1 MPGYNFVGVFIG
13 KALDLNHSAALSVPG
28 GLDQT
33 QLAFVGAAE
42 RDIRL
47 LAPAGS
53 GKTLSLLHRCAELHR
68 RSDGKSSYLIVSF
81 TRAARDELRA
91 RLGDPAFAGFASRAD
106 VVTLNG
112 WGHRRLRAMSGAPRL
127 HVSEFELGSLVK
139 NVLAPA
145 WSSVPALEK
154 GMKHQPFKLPKLLAG
169 LLDMMKTLGFDHED
183 GSLRMADDRLDAL
196 EQLGLLP
203 LLEEY
208 ITRLEDLGVLANRR
222 WEPFLEIALPYFN
235 ASCLQQFATGSFT
248 LEDQKYGA
256 WLDQRRQVQA
266 GNLPAPDERICEILV
281 DEFQDINPLDL
292 SLILSIAERN
302 RSALTIVGDDDQAIF
317 EWRGA
322 APDFILEP
330 ERHLKRP
337 FATYIL
343 ERNYRSPRNIVQ
355 KSARLIAHNQRRVA
369 KAMHPVSTVDA
380 AITMYTGDTFI
391 ESVENV
397 LVEIRDFVGRKSLGA
412 RMALLS
418 RKRAQL
424 IPYQILL
431 AREDIPF
438 CAAED
443 LHLFLSDTF
452 DRLVGALRTR
462 TMAGLGIAVPTIVDD
477 VMALCN
483 SVQRYPL
490 RKVEADAMAKHIRSV
505 RPKSYDAAID
515 QLQTYDGP
523 IRGQTDEGTTA
534 ASFAIKLRQLIHAP
548 TVRAAIE
555 ALQTLY
561 SGFKKDYGRS
571 VEDIFLADPPFAYL
585 VEFSESY
592 GDDFQGFVDDL
603 EKAKDTLVRLPGMDS
618 DDGADALWKKPI
630 HLMTALR
637 AKGREF
643 DTVAMLDVVDGIWPL
658 RSAKSERAL
667 EAERRLFYVAMTR
680 AKNRLILT
688 SSRRIGDQVT
698 IPSPFLAEAAL
709 P

>member
-1 MPGYNFVGVFIG
+1 MNIIADTAPSRN
-13 KALDLNHSAALSVPG
+13 LDS
-28 GLDQT
+28 T
-33 QLAFVGAAE
+33 QLAFVQAPE
-42 RDIRL
+42 RDVRL

-53 GKTLSLLHRCAELHR
+53 GKTLSLLHRCAELDR
-68 RSDGKSSYLIVSF
+68 RSAGASSFLVVSF

-91 RLGDPAFAGFASRAD
+91 RLTDQAFVGFSARAD

-112 WGHRRLRAMSGAPRL
+112 WGHRRLRALSAQPRL
-127 HVSEFELGSLVK
+127 HVSGFERASMVK
-139 NVLAPA
+139 SILAPA
-145 WSSVPALEK
+145 WSAVPALEK
-154 GMKHQPFKLPKLLAG
+154 GMKHQPFKLPKLLAD

-196 EQLGLLP
+196 EKLGLLP
-203 LLEEY
+203 LIEDFMVRLEE
-208 ITRLEDLGVLANRR
+208 LGVLSTRR
-222 WEPFLEIALPYFN
+222 WEPFLEVALPFFN
-235 ASCLQQFATGSFT
+235 AACVHQFNTGSFT

-256 WLDQRRQVQA
+256 WLDQRRQLAA
-266 GNLPAPDERICEILV
+266 GGGAMGEARISEILV

-292 SLILSIAERN
+292 ALILTIAELN
-302 RSALTIVGDDDQAIF
+302 EAALTIVGDDDQAIF

-322 APDFILEP
+322 TPDFILEP
-330 ERHLKRP
+330 DRHLGRS

-343 ERNYRSPRNIVQ
+343 EKNYRSPRNIVQ

-369 KAMHPVSTVDA
+369 KAVHPVSTTDAVVD
-380 AITMYTGDTFI
+380 MHTGDTFLD
-391 ESVENV
+391 SVENV
-397 LVEIRDFVGRKSLGA
+397 LKEIHDFVGRKSPGA

-431 AREDIPF
+431 ARDDIPF

-443 LHLFLSDTF
+443 LHLFLSETF
-452 DRLVGALRTR
+452 DRLLGALRTR
-462 TMAGLGIAVPTIVDD
+462 TMAGFGIAVPTIVDD

-490 RKVEADAMAKHIRSV
+490 RRAEADAMARHIRQV

-515 QLQTYDGP
+515 QLETYDGP
-523 IRGQTDEGTTA
+523 IRGQTDEGATA
-534 ASFAIKLRQLIHAP
+534 ANFAVKLRQLIHAP

-561 SGFKKDYGRS
+561 SGFKQDYGRS

-585 VEFSESY
+585 VEFSERY
-592 GDDFQGFVDDL
+592 GADFQAFVDDL
-603 EKAKDTLVRLPGMDS
+603 EKAKDTLVKLPGMDG
-618 DDGADALWKKPI
+618 DGDGELWKKPV

-643 DTVAMLDVVDGIWPL
+643 DTVVMLDVVDGIWPL
-658 RSAKSERAL
+658 RFAKTERAL
-667 EAERRLFYVAMTR
+667 EGERRLFYVAMTR
-680 AKNRLILT
+680 ARKRLILT
-688 SSRRIGDQVT
+688 ASRCIGDQMT

>member
-1 MPGYNFVGVFIG
+1 MENTANIMIAS
-13 KALDLNHSAALSVPG
+13 ALDS
-28 GLDQT
+28 T
-33 QLAFVGAAE
+33 QLAFVGAPE
-42 RDIRL
+42 HNIRL

-53 GKTLSLLHRCAELHR
+53 GKTLSLLHRCGEISR
-68 RSDGKSSYLIVSF
+68 KTNGSSSYLIVSF
-81 TRAARDELRA
+81 TRAARDELRV
-91 RLGDPAFAGFASRAD
+91 RLHDPAFAGFASRAD

-112 WGHRRLRAMSGAPRL
+112 WGHRRLRAMSAQPRL
-127 HVSEFELGSLVK
+127 HISEFERVTMVK
-139 NVLAPA
+139 TILASA
-145 WSSVPALEK
+145 WSAVPALEK
-154 GMKHQPFKLPKLLAG
+154 GMKHQPFKLPKLLTN

-183 GSLRMADDRLDAL
+183 GSLRMADDRLQAL

-203 LLEEY
+203 LMEDFMIRLEE
-208 ITRLEDLGVLANRR
+208 LGVLVNRR
-222 WEPFLEIALPYFN
+222 WEPFLEVVLPFFN
-235 ASCLQQFATGSFT
+235 GACVQQFATGSFT
-248 LEDQKYGA
+248 LEDQKYAA
-256 WLDQRRQVQA
+256 WLDQRRQLIA
-266 GNLPAPDERICEILV
+266 GKALAPEGRISHILV

-292 SLILSIAERN
+292 ALILTIAELN
-302 RSALTIVGDDDQAIF
+302 QSALTIVGDDDQAIF

-330 ERHLKRP
+330 DRYLGRS

-343 ERNYRSPRNIVQ
+343 EKNYRSPRNIVL
-355 KSARLIAHNQRRVA
+355 KSARLIAHNKRRVV
-369 KAMHPVSTVDA
+369 KAMHPASTVDA
-380 AITMYTGDTFI
+380 NIGMYTGDTFLD
-391 ESVENV
+391 SVENV
-397 LVEIRDFVGRKSLGA
+397 LAEIRAFVQKKSPGA

-452 DRLVGALRTR
+452 DRLLGALRTR
-462 TMAGLGIAVPTIVDD
+462 TMAGLGVAVPTIVDD
-477 VMALCN
+477 VMNLCN

-490 RKVEADAMAKHIRSV
+490 RKLEADAMARHIRSV

-523 IRGQTDEGTTA
+523 IRGQTDEGVTA

-548 TVRAAIE
+548 TVRSAIQ

-585 VEFSESY
+585 DEFSGSY

-603 EKAKDTLVRLPGMDS
+603 EKAKDTLVKLPGMDS
-618 DDGADALWKKPI
+618 DDSTDALWKKPV

-643 DTVAMLDVVDGIWPL
+643 DTVAMIDVVDGIWPL

-667 EAERRLFYVAMTR
+667 EGERRLFYVAMTR

-698 IPSPFLAEAAL
+698 VPSPFLAEAAL

>member
-1 MPGYNFVGVFIG
+1 MAATIG
-13 KALDLNHSAALSVPG
+13 TPTIDPYG
-28 GLDQT
+28 GLDGT
-33 QLAFVGAAE
+33 QLCFVRAPE

-68 RSDGKSSYLIVSF
+68 RAPGSRFLIVSF
-81 TRAARDELRA
+81 TRAARDELKS
-91 RLGDPAFAGFASRAD
+91 RLSGEKFAGVAARAD

-112 WGHRRLRAMSGAPRL
+112 WGHRRLKALSASPRL
-127 HVSEFELGSLVK
+127 HVSEFERSTMVK
-139 NVLAPA
+139 TILAPA
-145 WSSVPALEK
+145 WTAVPALEK

-183 GSLRMADDRLDAL
+183 GSLRMADDRLNAL
-196 EQLGLLP
+196 DGLGLLP

-208 ITRLEDLGVLANRR
+208 IVRLEDLGVLTTRR
-222 WEPFLEIALPYFN
+222 WEPFLEVALPFFN
-235 ASCLQQFATGSFT
+235 NACTQQFNTSTFT

-256 WLDQRRQVQA
+256 WLDQRRQLA
-266 GNLPAPDERICEILV
+266 SGHEMAKEARITEILV

-292 SLILSIAERN
+292 ALITTIAELN
-302 RSALTIVGDDDQAIF
+302 GSALTIVGDDDQAIF

-330 ERHLKRP
+330 NRYLDRR

-343 ERNYRSPRNIVQ
+343 EKNYRSPRNIVE
-355 KSARLIAHNQRRVA
+355 KSARLIAHNKRRVA
-369 KAMHPVSTVDA
+369 KAMHPVSTIDAVVDMHNGA
-380 AITMYTGDTFI
+380 TFLD
-391 ESVENV
+391 SVENV
-397 LVEIRDFVGRKSLGA
+397 LSEIRAFVGRKTPGA

-431 AREDIPF
+431 ARDDIPF

-443 LHLFLSDTF
+443 LHLFLSETF
-452 DRLVGALRTR
+452 DRLLGALRTR
-462 TMAGLGIAVPTIVDD
+462 TMAGLGVAVPTIVDD

-490 RKVEADAMAKHIRSV
+490 RRAEADAMARHIRQI

-515 QLQTYDGP
+515 QLETYDGP
-523 IRGQTDEGTTA
+523 IRGQSDEGATA
-534 ASFAIKLRQLIHAP
+534 ASFAVKLRQLIHAP
-548 TVRAAIE
+548 TVRAAVE
-555 ALQTLY
+555 ALQNLY
-561 SGFKKDYGRS
+561 SGFRQDYGRS
-571 VEDIFLADPPFAYL
+571 TEDIFLADPPFFYL
-585 VEFSESY
+585 VEFSERY
-592 GDDFQGFVDDL
+592 GADFQAFVDDL
-603 EKAKDTLVRLPGMDS
+603 EKAKDTLVRLPGMDG
-618 DDGADALWKKPI
+618 DGDNEIWKKPV

-643 DTVAMLDVVDGIWPL
+643 DTVVMLDVVDGIWPL
-658 RSAKSERAL
+658 RSANDERKL
-667 EAERRLFYVAMTR
+667 EGERRLFYVAMTR
-680 AKNRLILT
+680 ARKRLILT
-688 SSRRIGDQVT
+688 ASTRIGDKVT
-698 IPSPFLAEAAL
+698 MPSPFLAEAAL

>member
-1 MPGYNFVGVFIG
+1 MNITAETAPSSN
-13 KALDLNHSAALSVPG
+13 LDS
-28 GLDQT
+28 T
-33 QLAFVGAAE
+33 QLAFVRAPE

-68 RSDGKSSYLIVSF
+68 RSAGTSSFLVVSF

-91 RLGDPAFAGFASRAD
+91 RLTDQAFVGFSAQAD

-112 WGHRRLRAMSGAPRL
+112 WGHRRLRALSAQPRL
-127 HVSEFELGSLVK
+127 HVSGFERASMVK
-139 NVLAPA
+139 SILAPA
-145 WSSVPALEK
+145 WSAVPALEK
-154 GMKHQPFKLPKLLAG
+154 GMKHQPFKLPKLLAD

-196 EQLGLLP
+196 EKLGLLP
-203 LLEEY
+203 LIEDFMVRLEE
-208 ITRLEDLGVLANRR
+208 LGVLSTRR
-222 WEPFLEIALPYFN
+222 WEPFLEVALPFFN
-235 ASCLQQFATGSFT
+235 AACVQQFNTGSFT

-256 WLDQRRQVQA
+256 WLDQRRQLAA
-266 GNLPAPDERICEILV
+266 GKETAREAHISEILV

-292 SLILSIAERN
+292 ALILSIADLN
-302 RSALTIVGDDDQAIF
+302 KAALTIVGDDDQAIF

-322 APDFILEP
+322 TPDFILEP
-330 ERHLKRP
+330 DRHLGRS

-343 ERNYRSPRNIVQ
+343 EKNYRSPRNIVQ

-369 KAMHPVSTVDA
+369 KAVHPVSTTDAVVD
-380 AITMYTGDTFI
+380 MHTGDTFLD
-391 ESVENV
+391 SVENV
-397 LVEIRDFVGRKSLGA
+397 LNEIRDFVGRKSPGA
-412 RMALLS
+412 RIALLS

-431 AREDIPF
+431 ARDDIPF

-443 LHLFLSDTF
+443 LHLFLSETF
-452 DRLVGALRTR
+452 DRLLAALRTR

-490 RKVEADAMAKHIRSV
+490 RRAEADAMARHIRQV

-515 QLQTYDGP
+515 QLETYDGP

-534 ASFAIKLRQLIHAP
+534 TNFAIKLRKLIHAP

-561 SGFKKDYGRS
+561 SGFKQDYGRS

-585 VEFSESY
+585 VEFSERY
-592 GDDFQGFVDDL
+592 GTDFQAFVDDL
-603 EKAKDTLVRLPGMDS
+603 EKAKDTLVKLPGMDA
-618 DDGADALWKKPI
+618 DGEGELWKKPV

-643 DTVAMLDVVDGIWPL
+643 ETVVMLDVVDGIWPL
-658 RSAKSERAL
+658 RFAKTERAH
-667 EAERRLFYVAMTR
+667 EGERRLFYVAMTR
-680 AKNRLILT
+680 ARKRLILT
-688 SSRRIGDQVT
+688 ASRRIGDQMT

>member
-1 MPGYNFVGVFIG
+1 LHEDGSSVN
-13 KALDLNHSAALSVPG
+13 ALDAS
-28 GLDQT
+28 QI
-33 QLAFVGAAE
+33 AFVRAE
-42 RDIRL
+42 GRDIRL

-53 GKTLSLLHRCAELHR
+53 GKTHSLLHRCAEVHR
-68 RSDGKSSYLIVSF
+68 RSSGAASFLIVSF

-91 RLGDPAFAGFASRAD
+91 RLIAPDFAAFATRAD

-112 WGHRRLRAMSGAPRL
+112 WGHRRLRSMAHQPRL
-127 HVSEFELGSLVK
+127 HVSDLDRMSLVK
-139 NVLAPA
+139 TVLAPA
-145 WSSVPALEK
+145 WSVVPALEK
-154 GMKHQPFKLPKLLAG
+154 GMKHQPFTLPKLLAN
-169 LLDMMKTLGFDHED
+169 LLDTMKTLGFDHED
-183 GSLRMADDRLDAL
+183 GSLRMADDRLEEI

-203 LLEEY
+203 LLEDY
-208 ITRLEDLGVLANRR
+208 MVRLEELGVLPGRR
-222 WEPFLEIALPYFN
+222 WEPFLEVVLPYFN
-235 ASCLQQFATGSFT
+235 AACQQQYATGSFT

-256 WLDQRRQVQA
+256 WIDQRRQLLA
-266 GNLPAPDERICEILV
+266 GNRPQEGERISQILI

-292 SLILSIAERN
+292 ALILKVAELN
-302 RSALTIVGDDDQAIF
+302 DSALTIVGDDDQAIF

-330 ERHLKRP
+330 ERYLRRP

-343 ERNYRSPRNIVQ
+343 DKNYRSPRNIVQ
-355 KSARLIAHNQRRVA
+355 KSARLIGHNQRRVS
-369 KAMHPVSTVDA
+369 KTMLPISTKDAVIRMFNGETFLDSVD
-380 AITMYTGDTFI
+380 
-391 ESVENV
+391 EVV
-397 LVEIRDFVGRKSLGA
+397 QEIRIFVEAATTGA

-452 DRLVGALRTR
+452 DRLMGALTTR
-462 TMAGLGIAVPTIVDD
+462 TMAGLGIPLPTIVDD
-477 VMALCN
+477 IMKLCDT
-483 SVQRYPL
+483 VQRYPL
-490 RKVEADAMAKHIRSV
+490 RKAEADAIARHIRAV
-505 RPKSYDAAID
+505 RPRSYDAAID
-515 QLQTYDGP
+515 QLETYEGP
-523 IRGQTDEGTTA
+523 IRGQTDEGATA
-534 ASFAIKLRQLIHAP
+534 AGFAIKLRQLINAP

-555 ALQTLY
+555 ALQNLY

-592 GDDFQGFVDDL
+592 GSDFQSFVDDL
-603 EKAKDTLVRLPGMDS
+603 MKAKDTLVKLPGADAE
-618 DDGADALWKKPI
+618 DGADALWKRPI

-643 DTVAMLDVVDGIWPL
+643 DTVAMLDVVDGVWPL
-658 RSAKSERAL
+658 RSAKSERQL
-667 EAERRLFYVAMTR
+667 EGERRLFYVAMTR
-680 AKNRLILT
+680 AKRRLILT

-698 IPSPFLAEAAL
+698 ILSPFLAEAAL

>member
-1 MPGYNFVGVFIG
+1 
-13 KALDLNHSAALSVPG
+13 LDL
-28 GLDQT
+28 T
-33 QLAFVGAAE
+33 QLAFVNAAE

-53 GKTLSLLHRCAELHR
+53 GKTLSLLHRCAELHH
-68 RSDGKSSYLIVSF
+68 RSGGTSSFLIVSF

-91 RLGDPAFAGFASRAD
+91 RLTDPAFVAFSARAD

-112 WGHRRLRAMSGAPRL
+112 WGHRRLRAMSSQPRL
-127 HVSEFELGSLVK
+127 HVSEFERATMVK
-139 NVLAPA
+139 TVLAPA
-145 WSSVPALEK
+145 WSIVPALEK
-154 GMKHQPFKLPKLLAG
+154 GMKHQPFKLPKLLAS

-196 EQLGLLP
+196 EQLGLLS
-203 LLEEY
+203 LLEEP
-208 ITRLEDLGVLANRR
+208 LVQFEELGVLSNRR
-222 WEPFLEIALPYFN
+222 WEPFLEVALPFFN
-235 ASCLQQFATGSFT
+235 TACAQQFATGSFT

-256 WLDQRRQVQA
+256 WLDQRRQVAA
-266 GNLPAPDERICEILV
+266 GKLLAPEDRIAEILV

-292 SLILSIAERN
+292 ALILKIAELN
-302 RSALTIVGDDDQAIF
+302 QSSLTIVGDDDQAIF

-330 ERHLKRP
+330 GPHLGRA
-337 FATYIL
+337 FTTYIL

-355 KSARLIAHNQRRVA
+355 KSARLIAHNERRVV
-369 KAMHPVSTVDA
+369 KIMHPVSTVDA
-380 AITMYTGDTFI
+380 EISMYAGDMFLD
-391 ESVENV
+391 SVENV
-397 LVEIRDFVGRKSLGA
+397 LAEIRAFFGRKSPGA

-452 DRLVGALRTR
+452 DRLLGALRTR
-462 TMAGLGIAVPTIVDD
+462 TMAGLGIPVPTIVDD

-483 SVQRYPL
+483 SVQRFPL
-490 RKVEADAMAKHIRSV
+490 RKAEADAMAKHIRSI

-515 QLQTYDGP
+515 QLETYTGP
-523 IRGQTDEGTTA
+523 IRGQTDEGETA
-534 ASFAIKLRQLIHAP
+534 VNFAIRLRKLVHAP

-561 SGFKKDYGRS
+561 SGFKKDYGRGA
-571 VEDIFLADPPFAYL
+571 EDIFLADPPFAYL
-585 VEFSESY
+585 AEFSESY
-592 GDDFQGFVDDL
+592 GEDFQGFVDDL
-603 EKAKDTLVRLPGMDS
+603 EKAKDTLVKLPGMDS
-618 DDGADALWKKPI
+618 DDSASEEWKKPV

-643 DTVAMLDVVDGIWPL
+643 DTVVMLDVVDGIWPL
-658 RSAKSERAL
+658 RLAKTERAL
-667 EAERRLFYVAMTR
+667 EGERRLFYVAMTR

-688 SSRRIGDQVT
+688 ASRRIGDQTT
-698 IPSPFLAEAAL
+698 IFSRFLAEAAL

>member
-1 MPGYNFVGVFIG
+1 MNSI
-13 KALDLNHSAALSVPG
+13 ASAAL
-28 GLDQT
+28 DAT
-33 QLAFVGAAE
+33 QLAFVNATQT
-42 RDIRL
+42 DIRL

-68 RSDGKSSYLIVSF
+68 RSVGSSSFLIVSF

-91 RLGDPAFAGFASRAD
+91 RLSEPAFAPFSTRAD

-112 WGHRRLRAMSGAPRL
+112 WGHRRLRAMSTQPRL
-127 HVSEFELGSLVK
+127 HVAEIERANLVRT
-139 NVLAPA
+139 VLAPA
-145 WSSVPALEK
+145 WSSVPELDK
-154 GMKHQPFKLPKLLAG
+154 GMKHQPFKLPKLLAD
-169 LLDMMKTLGFDHED
+169 LLDTMKSLAFDHED
-183 GSLRMADDRLDAL
+183 GSLAMADQRLESL
-196 EQLGLLP
+196 EELGLLS
-203 LLEEY
+203 LLEDF
-208 ITRLEDLGVLANRR
+208 IVKFEDLGVVDNRR
-222 WEPFLEIALPYFN
+222 WETFLEIALPFFN
-235 ASCLQQFATGSFT
+235 AACVQQFATGSFT

-256 WLDQRRQVQA
+256 WLDQRRQLAA
-266 GNLPAPDERICEILV
+266 GNLPAPGARVTDILV

-292 SLILSIAERN
+292 ALIMKVADLN
-302 RSALTIVGDDDQAIF
+302 QSALTIVGDDDQAIF

-330 ERHLKRP
+330 DRHLGRP
-337 FATYIL
+337 FKTYIL
-343 ERNYRSPRNIVQ
+343 EKNYRSPRNIVE
-355 KSARLIAHNQRRVA
+355 KSARLIAHNKRRVA
-369 KAMHPVSTVDA
+369 KSMHAVSAVEAQTF
-380 AITMYTGDTFI
+380 MYSGQTFLDSV
-391 ESVENV
+391 ESV
-397 LVEIRDFVGRKSLGA
+397 LDEIRSFVGKKAPGA

-452 DRLVGALRTR
+452 DRLLGALRTR

-490 RKVEADAMAKHIRSV
+490 RRVEADAMARHVRSV
-505 RPKSYDAAID
+505 RPKSYDAAIA
-515 QLQTYDGP
+515 QLETYSGP
-523 IRGQTDEGTTA
+523 IRGQTDEGATA
-534 ASFAIKLRQLIHAP
+534 ANFAIRLRKLLHAP

-561 SGFKKDYGRS
+561 AGFKKDYGRGS
-571 VEDIFLADPPFAYL
+571 EDIFLADPPFAYL
-585 VEFSESY
+585 AEFSETY
-592 GDDFQGFVDDL
+592 GGGFQSFVDDL
-603 EKAKDTLVRLPGMDS
+603 EKAKDTLVKLPGMDF
-618 DDGADALWKKPI
+618 DDSANEEWKKPI

-643 DTVAMLDVVDGIWPL
+643 DTVVMLDVVDGIWPL
-658 RSAKSERAL
+658 RFAQTERAL
-667 EAERRLFYVAMTR
+667 EGERRLFYVAMTR
-680 AKNRLILT
+680 AKKRLILT
-688 SSRRIGDQVT
+688 SSGRIGDKPT
-698 IPSPFLAEAAL
+698 IPSPYLAEAGL

>member
-1 MPGYNFVGVFIG
+1 MKTAAETP
-13 KALDLNHSAALSVPG
+13 LDNS
-28 GLDQT
+28 
-33 QLAFVGAAE
+33 QLAFVRAPE

-53 GKTLSLLHRCAELHR
+53 GKTLSLLHRCAELHQ
-68 RSDGKSSYLIVSF
+68 RSGGTSSLLVVSF

-91 RLGDPAFAGFASRAD
+91 RLTDRAFAAFAGRAD

-112 WGHRRLRAMSGAPRL
+112 WGHRRLRALSTQPRL
-127 HVSEFELGSLVK
+127 HVSGFERASMVK
-139 NVLAPA
+139 TVLAPA
-145 WSSVPALEK
+145 WSVVPALEK
-154 GMKHQPFKLPKLLAG
+154 GMKDQPFKLPKLLAD

-183 GSLRMADDRLDAL
+183 GSLRMADDRLTTL
-196 EQLGLLP
+196 EELGLLP
-203 LLEEY
+203 LIEEHMVKLEE
-208 ITRLEDLGVLANRR
+208 LGVLANRR
-222 WEPFLEIALPYFN
+222 WEGFLEVALPFFN
-235 ASCLQQFATGSFT
+235 AACVQQFATGSFT

-256 WLDQRRQVQA
+256 WLDQRRHLMA
-266 GNLPAPDERICEILV
+266 GREAAAETRISDILV

-292 SLILSIAERN
+292 SLILAIADLN
-302 RSALTIVGDDDQAIF
+302 KAALTIVGDDDQAIF

-330 ERHLKRP
+330 DRHLGRS

-343 ERNYRSPRNIVQ
+343 EKNYRSPRNIVQ
-355 KSARLIAHNQRRVA
+355 KSTRLIAHNKRRVA
-369 KAMHPVSTVDA
+369 KAVYPVSPNDAVVD
-380 AITMYTGDTFI
+380 MYTGDTFI
-391 ESVENV
+391 GSVENV
-397 LVEIRDFVGRKSLGA
+397 LNEIRIFVQRKSPGA

-431 AREDIPF
+431 ARDDIPF

-452 DRLVGALRTR
+452 DRLLGALRTR
-462 TMAGLGIAVPTIVDD
+462 TMAGLGVPVPTIVDD
-477 VMALCN
+477 VMALSN

-490 RKVEADAMAKHIRSV
+490 RKAEADAMARHIRQV

-515 QLQTYDGP
+515 QLETYDGP
-523 IRGQTDEGTTA
+523 IRGQTDDGATA
-534 ASFAIKLRQLIHAP
+534 KNFAMKLRQLIHAP

-561 SGFKKDYGRS
+561 SGFKQDYGRS

-585 VEFSESY
+585 VEFSGQY
-592 GDDFQGFVDDL
+592 GADFQAFVDDL
-603 EKAKDTLVRLPGMDS
+603 EKARDTLVKLPGMDGDEDS
-618 DDGADALWKKPI
+618 EIWKRPV

-643 DTVAMLDVVDGIWPL
+643 HTVVMLDVVDGIWPL
-658 RSAKSERAL
+658 RFASTERAI
-667 EAERRLFYVAMTR
+667 EGERRLFYVAMTR
-680 AKNRLILT
+680 ARERLILT
-688 SSRRIGDQVT
+688 SSRRIGEQPM

>member
-1 MPGYNFVGVFIG
+1 V
-13 KALDLNHSAALSVPG
+13 LS
-28 GLDQT
+28 
-33 QLAFVGAAE
+33 
-42 RDIRL
+42 
-47 LAPAGS
+47 
-53 GKTLSLLHRCAELHR
+53 
-68 RSDGKSSYLIVSF
+68 
-81 TRAARDELRA
+81 
-91 RLGDPAFAGFASRAD
+91 
-106 VVTLNG
+106 
-112 WGHRRLRAMSGAPRL
+112 
-127 HVSEFELGSLVK
+127 
-139 NVLAPA
+139 
-145 WSSVPALEK
+145 
-154 GMKHQPFKLPKLLAG
+154 
-169 LLDMMKTLGFDHED
+169 
-183 GSLRMADDRLDAL
+183 
-196 EQLGLLP
+196 
-203 LLEEY
+203 
-208 ITRLEDLGVLANRR
+208 
-222 WEPFLEIALPYFN
+222 
-235 ASCLQQFATGSFT
+235 
-248 LEDQKYGA
+248 
-256 WLDQRRQVQA
+256 
-266 GNLPAPDERICEILV
+266 
-281 DEFQDINPLDL
+281 
-292 SLILSIAERN
+292 
-302 RSALTIVGDDDQAIF
+302 
-317 EWRGA
+317 
-322 APDFILEP
+322 
-330 ERHLKRP
+330 
-337 FATYIL
+337 
-343 ERNYRSPRNIVQ
+343 
-355 KSARLIAHNQRRVA
+355 
-369 KAMHPVSTVDA
+369 
-380 AITMYTGDTFI
+380 
-391 ESVENV
+391 
-397 LVEIRDFVGRKSLGA
+397 EIRDFVRRKTPGA

-490 RKVEADAMAKHIRSV
+490 RKVEADAMAKHLRAA

-515 QLQTYDGP
+515 QLQTYEGP
-523 IRGQTDEGTTA
+523 IRGQEDEGATA
-534 ASFAIKLRQLIHAP
+534 ESFAIKLRQLIHAP
-548 TVRAAIE
+548 TVHAAIE

-592 GDDFQGFVDDL
+592 GADFQGFVDDL

-618 DDGADALWKKPI
+618 EDGADALWKKPV

-643 DTVAMLDVVDGIWPL
+643 DSVVMLDVVDGIWPL
-658 RSAKSERAL
+658 RLAKSERAL

-680 AKNRLILT
+680 AKKRLILT

>member
-1 MPGYNFVGVFIG
+1 LVQWAG
-13 KALDLNHSAALSVPG
+13 ASASR
-28 GLDQT
+28 GLDET
-33 QLAFVGAAE
+33 QRAFVGAAE

-68 RSDGKSSYLIVSF
+68 RSNGRSTFLIVSF
-81 TRAARDELRA
+81 TRAARDELRD
-91 RLGDPAFAGFASRAD
+91 RLKAPDFERFAGRAD

-112 WGHRRLRAMSGAPRL
+112 WGHRRLRAMSTAPRL
-127 HVSEFELGSLVK
+127 HVTEFERGSLVK
-139 NVLAPA
+139 TVLAPA
-145 WSSVPALEK
+145 WSAVPALEK
-154 GMKHQPFKLPKLLAG
+154 GMKHQPYKLPRVLAN

-196 EQLGLLP
+196 EQLGLLS
-203 LLEEY
+203 LLEDFV
-208 ITRLEDLGVLANRR
+208 TRLEDLGVLANRR
-222 WEPFLEIALPYFN
+222 WEPFLEVALPYFN
-235 ASCLQQFATGSFT
+235 AACAQQFATGSFT

-256 WLDQRRQVQA
+256 WLDQRRQIAA
-266 GNLPAPDERICEILV
+266 GLPAQPDERIDEILV

-292 SLILSIAERN
+292 ALILAIAERN

-330 ERHLKRP
+330 ERHLGRP

-343 ERNYRSPRNIVQ
+343 EKNYRSPRNVVL
-355 KSARLIAHNQRRVA
+355 KSARLIAHNERRVD
-369 KAMHPVSTVDA
+369 KAMRPVSAVDA
-380 AITMYTGDTFI
+380 DITMYTGDTFV
-391 ESVENV
+391 ESVAEV
-397 LVEIRDFVGRKSLGA
+397 LSEIRAFVGRKTPGA

-462 TMAGLGIAVPTIVDD
+462 TMAGLGVAVPTIVDD

-490 RKVEADAMAKHIRSV
+490 RKVEAVAMAKHLRAA

-515 QLQTYDGP
+515 QLQTYEGP
-523 IRGQTDEGTTA
+523 IRGQTDKGTTA
-534 ASFAIKLRQLIHAP
+534 ANFAVKLRQLIHAP

-592 GDDFQGFVDDL
+592 GTDFQGFVDDL
-603 EKAKDTLVRLPGMDS
+603 EKARDTLVRLPGMDS
-618 DDGADALWKKPI
+618 DDGADALWKKPV

-658 RSAKSERAL
+658 RSAKSQRAL

-680 AKNRLILT
+680 ARKRLILT
-688 SSRRIGDQVT
+688 SARRIGDQVT

>member
-1 MPGYNFVGVFIG
+1 M
-13 KALDLNHSAALSVPG
+13 DE
-28 GLDQT
+28 T
-33 QLAFVGAAE
+33 QLAFINAAE

-53 GKTLSLLHRCAELHR
+53 GKTMSLLYRCAELDR
-68 RSDGKSSYLIVSF
+68 RSGDKASFLIVSF

-91 RLGDPAFAGFASRAD
+91 RLTDDAFAGFAARAD

-112 WGHRRLRAMSGAPRL
+112 WGHRRLKAMHAQPRL
-127 HVSEFELGSLVK
+127 HVSEFERATMVK
-139 NVLAPA
+139 SILAPA
-145 WSSVPALEK
+145 WSAIPALET
-154 GMKHQPFKLPKLLAG
+154 GMKRQPFKLPQLLAG

-183 GSLRMADDRLDAL
+183 GSLGMADDRLEML

-203 LLEEY
+203 LLEDFML
-208 ITRLEDLGVLANRR
+208 RLHQLDVLANRR
-222 WEPFLEIALPYFN
+222 WEPFLEVALPFFN
-235 ASCLQQFATGSFT
+235 AACAQQFATGSFT
-248 LEDQKYGA
+248 LEDQKYAA
-256 WLDQRRQVQA
+256 WLDQRRQSAA
-266 GNLPAPDERICEILV
+266 GAPSPGADRITDILV

-292 SLILSIAERN
+292 ALILQVAQLN
-302 RSALTIVGDDDQAIF
+302 QSALTIVGDDDQAIF

-330 ERHLKRP
+330 DRHLGRR
-337 FATYIL
+337 FATYVL
-343 ERNYRSPRNIVQ
+343 EKNYRCPRNIVQ
-355 KSARLIAHNQRRVA
+355 KSARLIGHNIRRVD

-380 AITMYTGDTFI
+380 EIAIYPGATFLD
-391 ESVENV
+391 SVQNV
-397 LVEIRDFVGRKSLGA
+397 LAEIRHFVERKTPGA

-452 DRLVGALRTR
+452 DRLLGALRTR
-462 TMAGLGIAVPTIVDD
+462 TMAGLGVAVPTIVDD
-477 VMALCN
+477 VMALCH
-483 SVQRYPL
+483 SVQRFPL
-490 RKVEADAMAKHIRSV
+490 RKVEADAMARHIRSA

-515 QLQTYDGP
+515 RLETYDGT
-523 IRGQTDEGTTA
+523 IRGQVDEGATA
-534 ASFAIKLRQLIHAP
+534 ADFASKLRRLIHAP
-548 TVRAAIE
+548 SVRAAIE

-561 SGFKKDYGRS
+561 SGFKKDYGRG

-585 VEFSESY
+585 AEFSESY
-592 GDDFQGFVDDL
+592 GQDFQGFVEDL
-603 EKAKDTLVRLPGMDS
+603 EKAKDTLVKLPGMDA
-618 DDGADALWKKPI
+618 DDSADALWKKPV

-658 RSAKSERAL
+658 RAAKSERAI
-667 EAERRLFYVAMTR
+667 EGERRLFYVAMTR
-680 AKNRLILT
+680 AKKRLILT
-688 SSRRIGDQVT
+688 SSHRIGDQVT

>member
-1 MPGYNFVGVFIG
+1 MNGTESRILENTAKISPAGT
-13 KALDLNHSAALSVPG
+13 LDS
-28 GLDQT
+28 T

-42 RDIRL
+42 HNIRL

-53 GKTLSLLHRCAELHR
+53 GKTLSLLHRCGEISR
-68 RSDGKSSYLIVSF
+68 KTNGTSSYLIVSF

-91 RLGDPAFAGFASRAD
+91 RLHDPVFAAFASRAD

-112 WGHRRLRAMSGAPRL
+112 WGHRRLRVMSAQPRL
-127 HVSEFELGSLVK
+127 HVSEFERATMVK
-139 NVLAPA
+139 TILAPA
-145 WSSVPALEK
+145 WSAVPALEK
-154 GMKHQPFKLPKLLAG
+154 GMKHQPFKLPKLLSG

-196 EQLGLLP
+196 EKLGLLT
-203 LLEEY
+203 LMEDYMVRLEE
-208 ITRLEDLGVLANRR
+208 LGVLTNRR
-222 WEPFLEIALPYFN
+222 WEPFLEVVLPFFN
-235 ASCLQQFATGSFT
+235 GACVQQFATGSFT
-248 LEDQKYGA
+248 LEDQKYAA
-256 WLDQRRQVQA
+256 WLDQRRQLIA
-266 GNLPAPDERICEILV
+266 GKALAPEERISHILV

-292 SLILSIAERN
+292 ALILTIAELN
-302 RSALTIVGDDDQAIF
+302 QSALTIVGDDDQAIF

-322 APDFILEP
+322 APDFILAP
-330 ERHLKRP
+330 ERYLGRS

-343 ERNYRSPRNIVQ
+343 EKNYRSPRNIVQ
-355 KSARLIAHNQRRVA
+355 KSARLIAHNKRRVV
-369 KAMHPVSTVDA
+369 KTMHPVSTVDA
-380 AITMYTGDTFI
+380 DIGMYAGDTFLD
-391 ESVENV
+391 SVENV
-397 LVEIRDFVGRKSLGA
+397 LAEIRAFVQKKSLGA

-452 DRLVGALRTR
+452 DRLLSALRTR

-477 VMALCN
+477 VMNLCN

-490 RKVEADAMAKHIRSV
+490 RKAEADAMARHIRSV

-515 QLQTYDGP
+515 QLETYEGL
-523 IRGQTDEGTTA
+523 IRGQTDGGVTA
-534 ASFAIKLRQLIHAP
+534 ANFAIKLRQLIHAP
-548 TVRAAIE
+548 TVRSAIQ

-585 VEFSESY
+585 DEFSGSY
-592 GDDFQGFVDDL
+592 GGDFQAFVDDL
-603 EKAKDTLVRLPGMDS
+603 EKAKDTLVKLPGMDS
-618 DDGADALWKKPI
+618 DDNSDALWKKPV

-643 DTVAMLDVVDGIWPL
+643 DTVALIDVVDGIWPL

-667 EAERRLFYVAMTR
+667 EGERRLFYVAMTR

-698 IPSPFLAEAAL
+698 VPSPFLAEAAL

>member
-1 MPGYNFVGVFIG
+1 M
-13 KALDLNHSAALSVPG
+13 LDE
-28 GLDQT
+28 T
-33 QLAFVGAAE
+33 QLAFVGAPE
-42 RDIRL
+42 GDIRL

-68 RSDGKSSYLIVSF
+68 RAGGGARFLVVSF

-91 RLGDPAFAGFASRAD
+91 RLTDPAFAGAAAQAD

-112 WGHRRLRAMSGAPRL
+112 WGHRRLRATHQQPRL
-127 HVSEFELGSLVK
+127 HVAEFDRATMVK
-139 NVLAPA
+139 SVLAPA
-145 WSSVPALEK
+145 WSAVPALEK
-154 GMKHQPFKLPKLLAG
+154 GMKHQPFKLPQLLANM
-169 LLDMMKTLGFDHED
+169 LDMMKTLGFDHED
-183 GSLRMADDRLDAL
+183 GSLRMADDRLNML

-203 LLEEY
+203 LLEDY
-208 ITRLEDLGVLANRR
+208 MVRLEQLGVLGNRR
-222 WEPFLEIALPYFN
+222 WEPFLEVALPFFN
-235 ASCLQQFATGSFT
+235 AACSQQFATGSFT

-256 WLDQRRQVQA
+256 WLDQRRQLAA
-266 GNLPAPDERICEILV
+266 GNLPEESERITHILI

-292 SLILSIAERN
+292 ALILKVAELN
-302 RSALTIVGDDDQAIF
+302 RSTLTIVGDDDQAIF

-330 ERHLKRP
+330 ERHLGRT
-337 FATYIL
+337 FSTHIL
-343 ERNYRSPRNIVQ
+343 EKNYRCPRNIVV
-355 KSARLIAHNQRRVA
+355 KSARLISHNTRRVD
-369 KAMHPVSTVDA
+369 KAMHPAATADA
-380 AITMYTGDTFI
+380 QIQLYPGDTFLD
-391 ESVENV
+391 SVEHV
-397 LVEIRDFVGRKSLGA
+397 LEEIRAFVARGTTGA

-443 LHLFLSDTF
+443 LHLFLSETF
-452 DRLVGALRTR
+452 ERLLRALRTR

-477 VMALCN
+477 VMALCH

-490 RKVEADAMAKHIRSV
+490 RNVEADAMARHLRAA
-505 RPKSYDAAID
+505 RPRSYDAAID
-515 QLQTYDGP
+515 QLETYDGA
-523 IRGQTDEGTTA
+523 IRGQTDERATA
-534 ASFAIKLRQLIHAP
+534 KDFAIKLRRVIHAP

-561 SGFKKDYGRS
+561 SGFKKDHGRG

-585 VEFSESY
+585 AEFSASY
-592 GDDFQGFVDDL
+592 GDDFQSFVDDL
-603 EKAKDTLVRLPGMDS
+603 EKAKDTLVRLPGMDGE
-618 DDGADALWKKPI
+618 DDADALWRKPI

-667 EAERRLFYVAMTR
+667 EGERRLFYVAMTR
-680 AKNRLILT
+680 AKRRLVLT
-688 SSRRIGDQVT
+688 SSGRIGDQVT

>member
-1 MPGYNFVGVFIG
+1 MNAGVSTIR
-13 KALDLNHSAALSVPG
+13 ALDASQ
-28 GLDQT
+28 LD
-33 QLAFVGAAE
+33 FVRSDF

-53 GKTLSLLHRCAELHR
+53 GKTHSLLHRCAEVHQR
-68 RSDGKSSYLIVSF
+68 AAGDAKFLIVSF
-81 TRAARDELRA
+81 TRAARDELRG
-91 RLGDPAFAGFASRAD
+91 RLNAPDFAAFASAAD

-112 WGHRRLRAMSGAPRL
+112 WGHRRLRAMSHQPRI
-127 HVSEFELGSLVK
+127 HVSDHERTSMVK
-139 NVLAPA
+139 TVLSSA
-145 WSSVPALEK
+145 WSVVPALEK
-154 GMKHQPFKLPKLLAG
+154 GMRHQPFKLPKLLAN
-169 LLDMMKTLGFDHED
+169 LLDTMKTLGFDHED
-183 GSLRMADDRLDAL
+183 GSLRMADDRLEAI
-196 EQLGLLP
+196 EHLGLLP

-208 ITRLEDLGVLANRR
+208 MVRLEELGVLPSRR
-222 WEPFLEIALPYFN
+222 WEPFLEVVLPYFN
-235 ASCLQQFATGSFT
+235 AACQQQFATGSFT
-248 LEDQKYGA
+248 LEDQRYGA
-256 WLDQRRQVQA
+256 WIDQRRQLKA
-266 GNLPAPDERICEILV
+266 GTRPAEGERITHILI

-292 SLILSIAERN
+292 ALILNIAELN
-302 RSALTIVGDDDQAIF
+302 DSALTIVGDDDQAIF

-330 ERHLKRP
+330 QRYLHRP

-343 ERNYRSPRNIVQ
+343 EKNYRSPRNIVH

-369 KAMHPVSTVDA
+369 KVITPVSAVDA
-380 AITMYTGDTFI
+380 DIRMFTGETFLD
-391 ESVENV
+391 SVDEV
-397 LVEIRDFVGRKSLGA
+397 VEEIRAFVETATPGA

-452 DRLVGALRTR
+452 DRLMGALTTR
-462 TMAGLGIAVPTIVDD
+462 TMAGLGIPLPTIVDD
-477 VMALCN
+477 IMKLCDT
-483 SVQRYPL
+483 VQRYPL
-490 RKVEADAMAKHIRSV
+490 RKAEADAMARHIRSA
-505 RPKSYDAAID
+505 RPRSYEAAID
-515 QLQTYDGP
+515 QLETYEGT
-523 IRGQTDEGTTA
+523 IRGQTDEGATA
-534 ASFAIKLRQLIHAP
+534 ASFAIKLRQLINAP

-555 ALQTLY
+555 ALQNLY

-592 GDDFQGFVDDL
+592 GDDFQRFVDDL
-603 EKAKDTLVRLPGMDS
+603 LKAKDTLVKLPGADAE
-618 DDGADALWKKPI
+618 DGADALWKRPI

-643 DTVAMLDVVDGIWPL
+643 DTVAMLDVVDGVWPL
-658 RSAKSERAL
+658 RSAKSDRQIEG
-667 EAERRLFYVAMTR
+667 ERRLFYVAMTR
-680 AKNRLILT
+680 AKRRLLLT
-688 SSRRIGDQVT
+688 SSRRIGEQVT

>member
-1 MPGYNFVGVFIG
+1 LGIVNITTPNAVY
-13 KALDLNHSAALSVPG
+13 G
-28 GLDQT
+28 GLDGT
-33 QLAFVGAAE
+33 QLSFVQAPE

-53 GKTLSLLHRCAELHR
+53 GKTLSLLHRCAELYR
-68 RSDGKSSYLIVSF
+68 RAPDSRFLIVSF
-81 TRAARDELRA
+81 TRAARDELKA
-91 RLGDPAFAGFASRAD
+91 RLSGPDFVDFASRAD

-112 WGHRRLRAMSGAPRL
+112 WGHRRLKAMSASPRL
-127 HVSEFELGSLVK
+127 HVSEFERATMIK
-139 NVLAPA
+139 TVLAPA
-145 WSSVPALEK
+145 WSAVPALER

-196 EQLGLLP
+196 TELGLMP
-203 LLEEY
+203 LMHEYIERLEE
-208 ITRLEDLGVLANRR
+208 LGVLPNRR
-222 WEPFLEIALPYFN
+222 QEPFLEVALPFFKN
-235 ASCLQQFATGSFT
+235 ACAQQYATGSFT

-256 WLDQRRQVQA
+256 WLDQRRQLNA
-266 GNLPAPDERICEILV
+266 GMAMAKGTSITQILV

-292 SLILSIAERN
+292 SLIMSVAELN
-302 RSALTIVGDDDQAIF
+302 QSALTIVGDDDQAIF

-330 ERHLKRP
+330 DRHLGRH

-343 ERNYRSPRNIVQ
+343 EKNYRSPRNIVG
-355 KSARLIAHNQRRVA
+355 KSARLIAHNKRRVA
-369 KAMHPVSTVDA
+369 KTMHPVSTTDAVVDMHRGA
-380 AITMYTGDTFI
+380 TFLD
-391 ESVENV
+391 STENV
-397 LVEIRDFVGRKSLGA
+397 LSEIHVFVRSKAPGA

-431 AREDIPF
+431 ARDDIPF

-443 LHLFLSDTF
+443 LHLFLSETF
-452 DRLVGALRTR
+452 DRLLGALRTR
-462 TMAGLGIAVPTIVDD
+462 TMAGLGVAVPTIVDD

-490 RKVEADAMAKHIRSV
+490 RKAEADAMARHIRLA

-515 QLQTYDGP
+515 QLETYGGP
-523 IRGQTDEGTTA
+523 IRGQSDEGATA
-534 ASFAIKLRQLIHAP
+534 ANFAIKLRQLIHAP

-555 ALQTLY
+555 ALQNLY
-561 SGFKKDYGRS
+561 SGFRQDYGRGA
-571 VEDIFLADPPFAYL
+571 EDIFLADPPFLYL
-585 VEFSESY
+585 VEFSERY
-592 GDDFQGFVDDL
+592 GTDFQAFVDDL
-603 EKAKDTLVRLPGMDS
+603 EKAKDTLVKLPGMDS
-618 DDGADALWKKPI
+618 DIDSDVWKKPV

-643 DTVAMLDVVDGIWPL
+643 DTVVMLDVVDGIWPL
-658 RSAKSERAL
+658 RYANDERKL
-667 EAERRLFYVAMTR
+667 ESERRLFYVAMTR
-680 AKNRLILT
+680 ARKRLTLT
-688 SSRRIGDQVT
+688 ASGRIGDKVT
-698 IPSPFLAEAAL
+698 ILSPFLAEAAL

>member
-1 MPGYNFVGVFIG
+1 M
-13 KALDLNHSAALSVPG
+13 G
-28 GLDQT
+28 GLELEGEGQISGSRRMDDT
-33 QLAFVGAAE
+33 QLAFINAAE

-53 GKTLSLLHRCAELHR
+53 GKTMSLLYRCAELHR
-68 RSDGKSSYLIVSF
+68 RSGGNASFLIVSF

-91 RLGDPAFAGFASRAD
+91 RLTDDAFAGFAARAD

-112 WGHRRLRAMSGAPRL
+112 WGHRRLKAMHAQPRL
-127 HVSEFELGSLVK
+127 HVSDFERATMLKSI
-139 NVLAPA
+139 LAPA
-145 WSSVPALEK
+145 WSTIPALET
-154 GMKHQPFKLPKLLAG
+154 GMKRQPFKLPQLLAG

-183 GSLRMADDRLDAL
+183 GSLGMADDRLEML

-203 LLEEY
+203 LLEDFML
-208 ITRLEDLGVLANRR
+208 RLHQLDVLANRR
-222 WEPFLEIALPYFN
+222 WEPFLEVALPFFN
-235 ASCLQQFATGSFT
+235 AACTQQFATGSFT
-248 LEDQKYGA
+248 LEDQKYAA
-256 WLDQRRQVQA
+256 WLDQRRQSAA
-266 GNLPAPDERICEILV
+266 GAPSSGADRITDILV

-292 SLILSIAERN
+292 ALILQIAQLN
-302 RSALTIVGDDDQAIF
+302 QSALTIVGDDDQAIF

-330 ERHLKRP
+330 DRHLGRR
-337 FATYIL
+337 FATYVL
-343 ERNYRSPRNIVQ
+343 EKNYRCPRNIVQ
-355 KSARLIAHNQRRVA
+355 KSARLIRHNIRRVD

-380 AITMYTGDTFI
+380 EIAIYPGATFL
-391 ESVENV
+391 ESVQNV
-397 LVEIRDFVGRKSLGA
+397 LAEIRHFVERKTPGA

-452 DRLVGALRTR
+452 DRLLGALRTR
-462 TMAGLGIAVPTIVDD
+462 TMAGLGVAVPTIVDD
-477 VMALCN
+477 VMALCH
-483 SVQRYPL
+483 SVQRFPL
-490 RKVEADAMAKHIRSV
+490 RKVEADAMARHIRSA

-515 QLQTYDGP
+515 RLETYDGT
-523 IRGQTDEGTTA
+523 IRGQVDEGATA
-534 ASFAIKLRQLIHAP
+534 ADFAIKLRRLIHAP
-548 TVRAAIE
+548 SVRAAIE

-561 SGFKKDYGRS
+561 SGFKKDYGRG

-585 VEFSESY
+585 AEFSESY
-592 GDDFQGFVDDL
+592 GEDFHGFVDDL
-603 EKAKDTLVRLPGMDS
+603 EKAKDTLVKLPGMDA
-618 DDGADALWKKPI
+618 DDSADALWKKPV

-658 RSAKSERAL
+658 RTAKSERAI
-667 EAERRLFYVAMTR
+667 EGERRLFYVAMTR
-680 AKNRLILT
+680 AKKRLILT
-688 SSRRIGDQVT
+688 SSHRIGDQVT

>member
-1 MPGYNFVGVFIG
+1 MDHSP
-13 KALDLNHSAALSVPG
+13 ALAIDGA
-28 GLDQT
+28 LDQT
-33 QLAFVGAAE
+33 QLAFVRAPE
-42 RDIRL
+42 SDIRL

-53 GKTLSLLHRCAELHR
+53 GKTLSLLHRCAYINQKTN
-68 RSDGKSSYLIVSF
+68 GTSSYLIVSF

-91 RLGDPAFAGFASRAD
+91 RLADPVFAGFASRAD

-112 WGHRRLRAMSGAPRL
+112 WGHRRLRARSAQPRL
-127 HVSEFELGSLVK
+127 HVSEFERANMVRT
-139 NVLAPA
+139 VLAPA
-145 WSSVPALEK
+145 WSAVPALEK

-183 GSLRMADDRLDAL
+183 GSLRMASDRLDAL
-196 EQLGLLP
+196 EELGLLS
-203 LLEEY
+203 LMEDFMVRLEE
-208 ITRLEDLGVLANRR
+208 LGVLGNRR
-222 WEPFLEIALPYFN
+222 WEPFLEVVLPYFN
-235 ASCLQQFATGSFT
+235 TACEQQYATSSFT

-256 WLDQRRQVQA
+256 WLDQRRQLA
-266 GNLPAPDERICEILV
+266 SGEALPPERRISQILV

-292 SLILSIAERN
+292 ALILTIAQLN
-302 RSALTIVGDDDQAIF
+302 QSDLTIVGDDDQAIF

-330 ERHLKRP
+330 DRYLGRS

-343 ERNYRSPRNIVQ
+343 EKNYRSPRNIVQ
-355 KSARLIAHNQRRVA
+355 KSARLIAHNKKRVA
-369 KAMHPVSTVDA
+369 KAMHAVSALDA
-380 AITMYTGDTFI
+380 DIAMYAGSTFLD
-391 ESVENV
+391 SVERV
-397 LVEIRDFVGRKSLGA
+397 LDEIRTFVEKKSPDA

-452 DRLVGALRTR
+452 DRLLGALRTR

-490 RKVEADAMAKHIRSV
+490 RKAEADAMARHIRSV

-515 QLQTYDGP
+515 QLETYDGP
-523 IRGQTDEGTTA
+523 IRGQTDEGATA
-534 ASFAIKLRQLIHAP
+534 ANFAVKLRQLIHAP
-548 TVRAAIE
+548 TVRAAIQ

-561 SGFKKDYGRS
+561 SGFKKDYGRGA
-571 VEDIFLADPPFAYL
+571 EDIFLADPPFAYL
-585 VEFSESY
+585 DEFSESY

-618 DDGADALWKKPI
+618 DDNSDALWKKPV

-658 RSAKSERAL
+658 RAAKTERAI
-667 EAERRLFYVAMTR
+667 EGERRLFYVAMTR
-680 AKNRLILT
+680 AKRRLIMT
-688 SSRRIGDQVT
+688 SSGRIGDQPT
-698 IPSPFLAEAAL
+698 NLSPFLAEAAL

>member
-1 MPGYNFVGVFIG
+1 MNTTSYAVT
-13 KALDLNHSAALSVPG
+13 DG
-28 GLDQT
+28 GLDDT
-33 QLAFVGAAE
+33 QLAFVQAPD

-53 GKTLSLLHRCAELHR
+53 GKTLSLLYRCAELHR
-68 RSDGKSSYLIVSF
+68 RTEGSSSFLIVSF
-81 TRAARDELRA
+81 TRAARDELRI
-91 RLGDPAFAGFASRAD
+91 RLSDKAFVDFAARAD

-112 WGHRRLRAMSGAPRL
+112 WGHRRLRALSAQPRL
-127 HVSEFELGSLVK
+127 HVSGFERTNMVK
-139 NVLAPA
+139 SILAPA
-145 WSSVPALEK
+145 WTAVPALEK
-154 GMKHQPFKLPKLLAG
+154 GMKHQPFKLPKLLAD

-196 EQLGLLP
+196 EKLGLLP
-203 LLEEY
+203 LIEDFMVRLEE
-208 ITRLEDLGVLANRR
+208 LGVLSTRR
-222 WEPFLEIALPYFN
+222 WEPFLEVALPFFN
-235 ASCLQQFATGSFT
+235 AACVQQFNTGSFT

-256 WLDQRRQVQA
+256 WLDQRRQLAA
-266 GNLPAPDERICEILV
+266 GKETASEAHISEILV

-292 SLILSIAERN
+292 ALILSIAELN
-302 RSALTIVGDDDQAIF
+302 KAALTIVGDDDQAIF

-322 APDFILEP
+322 TPDFILEP
-330 ERHLKRP
+330 DRHLGRS

-343 ERNYRSPRNIVQ
+343 EKNYRSPRNIVQ
-355 KSARLIAHNQRRVA
+355 KSALLIAHNQRRVA
-369 KAMHPVSTVDA
+369 KAVHPVSTTDAVVD
-380 AITMYTGDTFI
+380 MHTGDTFLD
-391 ESVENV
+391 SVENV
-397 LVEIRDFVGRKSLGA
+397 LNEIRDFVGRKSPGA

-431 AREDIPF
+431 ARDDIPF

-443 LHLFLSDTF
+443 LHLFLSETF
-452 DRLVGALRTR
+452 DRLLAALRTR
-462 TMAGLGIAVPTIVDD
+462 TMAGLGVAVPTIVDD

-490 RKVEADAMAKHIRSV
+490 RRAEADAMARHIRQV

-515 QLQTYDGP
+515 QLETYDGP
-523 IRGQTDEGTTA
+523 IRGQTDEGATA
-534 ASFAIKLRQLIHAP
+534 TNFAIKLRKLIHAP

-561 SGFKKDYGRS
+561 SGFKQDYGRS

-585 VEFSESY
+585 VEFSERY
-592 GDDFQGFVDDL
+592 GTDFQAFVDDL
-603 EKAKDTLVRLPGMDS
+603 EKAKDTLVKLPGMDA
-618 DDGADALWKKPI
+618 DGDGELWKKPV

-643 DTVAMLDVVDGIWPL
+643 ETVVMLDVVDGIWPL
-658 RSAKSERAL
+658 RFAKTERAL
-667 EAERRLFYVAMTR
+667 EGERRLFYVAMTR
-680 AKNRLILT
+680 ARKRLILT
-688 SSRRIGDQVT
+688 ASRRIGDQLT

>member
-1 MPGYNFVGVFIG
+1 MSTAEIG
-13 KALDLNHSAALSVPG
+13 ARSG
-28 GLDQT
+28 GLDAT
-33 QLAFVGAAE
+33 QQAFIEAPE

-53 GKTLSLLHRCAELHR
+53 GKTLSLLHRCAERHR
-68 RSDGKSSYLIVSF
+68 RTEGHASFLIVSF

-91 RLGDPAFAGFASRAD
+91 RLTQPAFAGFAARAD

-112 WGHRRLRAMSGAPRL
+112 WGHRRLKAVHPQPRL
-127 HVSEFELGSLVK
+127 HVSEFERATLVK
-139 NVLAPA
+139 TILAPA
-145 WSSVPALEK
+145 WSGIPALEK
-154 GMKHQPFKLPKLLAG
+154 GMKHQPYKLPPLLAG
-169 LLDMMKTLGFDHED
+169 LLETMKTLGFDHED
-183 GSLRMADDRLDAL
+183 GSLAMADDRLEAL
-196 EQLGLLP
+196 DELGLLP
-203 LLEEY
+203 LLEDYVQRMEQ
-208 ITRLEDLGVLANRR
+208 LGILANRR
-222 WEPFLEIALPYFN
+222 WEPFLEVALPFFN
-235 ASCLQQFATGSFT
+235 GACAQQYATGSFT

-256 WLDQRRQVQA
+256 WLDQRRQIAA
-266 GNLPAPDERICEILV
+266 GTVPAEDERITDILV

-292 SLILSIAERN
+292 ALILKIADVN
-302 RSALTIVGDDDQAIF
+302 QSALTLVGDDDQAIF

-322 APDFILEP
+322 APEFILDP
-330 ERHLKRP
+330 ERHLGRP

-343 ERNYRSPRNIVQ
+343 EKNYRCPRNIVQ
-355 KSARLIAHNQRRVA
+355 KSARLIAHNERRVD
-369 KAMHPVSTVDA
+369 KAMHPVSTTDA
-380 AITMYTGDTFI
+380 EIALYPGATFLD
-391 ESVENV
+391 SVEHV
-397 LVEIRDFVGRKSLGA
+397 LGEIRRFVAMKTPGA

-452 DRLVGALRTR
+452 DRLLGALRTR
-462 TMAGLGIAVPTIVDD
+462 TMAGLGVALPTIVDD

-490 RKVEADAMAKHIRSV
+490 RKAEADAMARHIRSA
-505 RPKSYDAAID
+505 RPKSYDAAVD
-515 QLQTYDGP
+515 QLESYDGP
-523 IRGQTDEGTTA
+523 IRGKEDERATA
-534 ASFAIKLRQLIHAP
+534 VDFAVKLRRLIHAP

-561 SGFKKDYGRS
+561 SGFRKDYGRG

-585 VEFSESY
+585 TEFSETY
-592 GDDFQGFVDDL
+592 GADFQSFVDDL
-603 EKAKDTLVRLPGMDS
+603 EKAKDTLVKLPGMDAEDS
-618 DDGADALWKKPI
+618 ADALWKKPV

-658 RSAKSERAL
+658 RSANSERKL
-667 EAERRLFYVAMTR
+667 EGERRLFYVAMTR
-680 AKNRLILT
+680 AKARLVLT
-688 SSRRIGDQVT
+688 TSRRIGDQVT